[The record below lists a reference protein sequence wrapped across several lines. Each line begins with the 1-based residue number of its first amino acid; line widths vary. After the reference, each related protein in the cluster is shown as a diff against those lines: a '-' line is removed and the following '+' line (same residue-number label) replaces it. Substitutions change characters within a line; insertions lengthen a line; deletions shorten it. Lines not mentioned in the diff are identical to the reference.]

1 MPNHIL
7 QMTIGESENIKVEY
21 LFDIIYYLYFLF
33 DSSLLKTMYLI
44 FILKLFQQIWFEAI
58 FVQHQMDATIW

>member
-21 LFDIIYYLYFLF
+21 IFMYFLF
-33 DSSLLKTMYLI
+33 DSSLLKTMYLYILI
-44 FILKLFQQIWFEAI
+44 FILTLFQQIWFEAI